1 MTNSYIDD
9 NNDNNGHHNHKAD
22 VDNGDKLLMIT
33 TIMITITKIMM
44 LMIIMM
50 ITRILRNIVR
60 ISKDIIKVII
70 LCCLIY
76 IMIYIYTYI
85 SFIINV
91 IKTWWPVSQSIL
103 RTISLTLFRSQFKCD
118 GNSVWLELC
127 PWSMNHYKIWHCVL
141 GCAKYGSDTV
151 NKG

>member
-9 NNDNNGHHNHKAD
+9 NNDNNGHHNYKAD
-22 VDNGDKLLMIT
+22 FDNGDKLYMIT
-33 TIMITITKIMM
+33 TIMITITEIIM

-50 ITRILRNIVR
+50 IKILRNIVR
-60 ISKDIIKVII
+60 ISKDIIKVITF
-70 LCCLIY
+70 CCLIY
-76 IMIYIYTYI
+76 IIYIYTYI

-91 IKTWWPVSQSIL
+91 IKTWWPVSQCIL

-118 GNSVWLELC
+118 GNSVWLC
-127 PWSMNHYKIWHCVL
+127 PWSMNHYQIWHCVL
-141 GCAKYGSDTV
+141 RCAKYGSDTV